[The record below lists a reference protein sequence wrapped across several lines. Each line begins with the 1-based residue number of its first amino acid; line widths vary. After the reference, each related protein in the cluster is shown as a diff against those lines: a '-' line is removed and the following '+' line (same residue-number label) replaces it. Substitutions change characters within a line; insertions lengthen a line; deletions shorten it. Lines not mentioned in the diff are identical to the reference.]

1 MNKILQY
8 LGLASL
14 AVLLFGGAFLGF
26 AKISGAPMHTLP
38 VVGGFFGAPTE
49 DDAVADAPDDAE
61 RSSPARTVEDQVQAG
76 ANVLGAFVLPSPYTA
91 EQLKDL
97 ELQLKSKLREAQLE
111 LDRMSLRRIELD
123 EREVALQDRWAELQ
137 ELRNT
142 LERFEED
149 LNQRAEEIERDES
162 ARNAKER
169 AALQDLA
176 KVFESGE
183 AAELVDK
190 LKAYGEEDAAKLLAM
205 MDVERAAEL
214 LRAMDAETSVRFSK
228 AYTAEKLRQE

>member
-1 MNKILQY
+1 MNKIFNI
-8 LGLASL
+8 LGLAFF
-14 AVLLFGGAFLGF
+14 AMLLFGGAFVGF
-26 AKISGAPMHTLP
+26 AKLSGAPMHTLP
-38 VVGGFFGAPTE
+38 IVGGFFETPLDDASVAGIE
-49 DDAVADAPDDAE
+49 DDYD
-61 RSSPARTVEDQVQAG
+61 RNTPARSVEHEVQVG

-91 EQLKDL
+91 EQIKDL
-97 ELQLKSKLREAQLE
+97 EMQLKGKLRDAQLE

-123 EREVALQDRWAELQ
+123 ERETALQDRWAELQ

-149 LNQRAEEIERDES
+149 LNQRAAEIERDEV
-162 ARNAKER
+162 ARDEKER

-176 KVFESGE
+176 KVFETGE
-183 AAELVDK
+183 PDDLVEK
-190 LKAYGEEDAAKLLAM
+190 LKAHGEKDAAKLLSM

-228 AYTAEKLRQE
+228 AYTAEKLKND